1 MVFIRNLRVIY
12 KIMILVIVAMAG
24 MLAIGLTGWSALQQ
38 SRASLEVIYKE
49 NMTQVNRIGEAKYMM
64 RDMQSRAAL
73 AMSAHDQARFEDL
86 RGNIKEIEG
95 KFDKNLQGYK
105 VSQIRPE
112 TEFAGHVASIAS
124 LWQAFDADIHMVVDL
139 QAAGDETGAAAYYA
153 KNAAK
158 STQALRE
165 ALEGEQEL
173 ALNSAA
179 ATYQEIE
186 TATQR
191 AIIFMGA
198 CCLVALGMLVGFS
211 FCMAR
216 AITTPLY
223 QMMDTC
229 RKLGEGDFRLTEQKI
244 IRKDEFGDM
253 ANVIIGMRNSLN
265 DLMCKSRNSAEQ
277 IAAASEELTASA
289 TQSAQASN
297 QIAQSVTDAAGAV
310 AEQQDAV
317 DQSST
322 AVGQIGS
329 SIKVIREQSGV
340 AAARAGEAT
349 QYATRGM
356 SEVDS
361 SIGKIQSAAKEVSS
375 SAAIVDKLGARSKE
389 ISTIV
394 ETISGIAEQT
404 NLLSLNA
411 AIEAARAGEYGRGFA
426 VVSDEVRKLA
436 AESATAA
443 QRIATLVSTIQKDT
457 DEAVASM
464 KTGRLSVEE
473 GAQSVSVLQEVFA
486 QIQQQVEEVTKQ
498 VEVMNKSVQS
508 ADKDAASIT
517 EQVHTINEQGIRV
530 SDEMQTVSAA
540 TQEQSASTQ
549 EIASASASL
558 ANLAQELQD
567 SLLKFKF

>member
-1 MVFIRNLRVIY
+1 MGVIRNLRVIY
-12 KIMILVIVAMAG
+12 KIMILVAFAMAG
-24 MLAIGLTGWSALQQ
+24 MLAIGLTGWSAIQQ
-38 SRASLEVIYKE
+38 SRASLELIYKE
-49 NMTQVNRIGEAKYMM
+49 NMTQIDRIGEAKYMM

-73 AMSAHDQARFEDL
+73 AMSAHDPARFADL
-86 RGNIKEIEG
+86 RGNIREIEE
-95 KFDKNLQGYK
+95 KFGETLQGYQS
-105 VSQIRPE
+105 SQVRPDPA
-112 TEFAGHVASIAS
+112 FADHVASIES
-124 LWQAFDADIHMVVDL
+124 RWKAFDTDIHKVVDL
-139 QAAGDETGAAAYYA
+139 QAEGNEAGAAAYYA
-153 KNAAK
+153 RNAAK

-165 ALEGEQEL
+165 ALEGEQDL
-173 ALNSAA
+173 ARHSAE

-186 TATQR
+186 MATQK
-191 AIIFMGA
+191 AILLMIA
-198 CCLVALGMLVGFS
+198 CCLTALGMLVGFS

-229 RKLGEGDFRLTEQKI
+229 RKLGEGDFRLSEQKI

-253 ANVIIGMRNSLN
+253 ANVIVGMRNRLN
-265 DLMCKSRNSAEQ
+265 ELMCKSRNSAEQ

-310 AEQQDAV
+310 TGQQTAV

-322 AVGQIGS
+322 AVGQIVS
-329 SIKVIREQSGV
+329 SIEVIREQSG
-340 AAARAGEAT
+340 AASVRAGEAT

-356 SEVDS
+356 AEVDR
-361 SIGKIQSAAKEVSS
+361 SIGKIQSAAKDVSS

-389 ISTIV
+389 IGTIV

-411 AIEAARAGEYGRGFA
+411 AIEAARVGEYGRGFA

-443 QRIATLVSTIQKDT
+443 QRIASLVSTIQKDT

-464 KTGRLSVEE
+464 KTGRVSVEE
-473 GAQSVSVLQEVFA
+473 GAQNVSALRDVFA
-486 QIQQQVEEVTKQ
+486 QIQKEVEDVTRQVD
-498 VEVMNKSVQS
+498 VMNQSVQS
-508 ADKDAASIT
+508 ADQDAVSIT
-517 EQVHTINEQGIRV
+517 EQVHTINEQGIKV

-558 ANLAQELQD
+558 ASLAQELQE
-567 SLLKFKF
+567 SLHKFKF